1 VVVGEKGVGVVVL
14 GRVGEVRGWV
24 SLDFVV
30 ILRGCEAEVVVVLEV
45 ALVVWEVAAREVGEP
60 TVGADLA

>member
-1 VVVGEKGVGVVVL
+1 MVVGEKGVGVVVL

-30 ILRGCEAEVVVVLEV
+30 ILRGCEAEVDVVLEV